1 MITKT
6 LFLAW
11 QDKREKSQLWFP
23 VGRLDV
29 NVARPRYAFGYTRG
43 AKKAESKS
51 GFAPLYDFPSFD
63 RRYTSDRLFPLFENR
78 VMTNQR
84 EGFQDYLALLAIE
97 EQDPDPLVR
106 QAQPS
111 T

>member
-11 QDKREKSQLWFP
+11 QDKREKSRLWFP

-43 AKKAESKS
+43 AKELKAKADLPRSMT
-51 GFAPLYDFPSFD
+51 FPPLIAAIPQIGSF
-63 RRYTSDRLFPLFENR
+63 L
-78 VMTNQR
+78 
-84 EGFQDYLALLAIE
+84 YLKIA
-97 EQDPDPLVR
+97 
-106 QAQPS
+106 S
-111 T
+111 